1 MEETLLDR
9 RVGAEQA
16 GTGGAPRRWPWSAF
30 RSLPASPRGKRRVV
44 ALRAFW
50 RGAVSRFASPLT
62 RRIILLNLGGLFAL
76 LIGFLYL
83 NQFREGL
90 IDARIQSLETQSE
103 IIASA
108 IASSATVDTDAITID
123 PEKLLKLAPGQSYGV
138 DEETKPGLEFSI
150 NPDRVGPLL
159 RLLVSPT
166 RTRARIYDG
175 DGYMLL
181 DSRSIAAR
189 ANILRNDL
197 PPPGQ
202 EEGPHW
208 LDGLRNFIHGRFN
221 TQQLPLYEDI
231 GVANG
236 RGYPEVVS
244 ALEGKS
250 KSLVRVNARG
260 ETVISVATPI
270 QRFRSVRGALL
281 LSTQGQDID
290 GIIASERRAI
300 FRIFLVS
307 AAVMFLLSA
316 ALAGTIAEPMRK
328 LAEAADRVRRGVKQR
343 QEIPDFTDR
352 NDEIGHLS
360 GALRDMTRALFS
372 RMEATERFAADVA
385 HELKNPLTSLRS
397 AVETLPIAKNDIS
410 RGRLLEVIQHDVRR
424 LDRLISD
431 ISDAS
436 RLDAELARGDM
447 DAVDLA
453 KLLRALVDVARQA
466 PREDGVTVALTI
478 EKGGRNG
485 DRQSGDWIAFGHDSR
500 LGQVINNLIDNARS
514 FSEPGGQ
521 VRVTLRRVRVGRR
534 RPAAAPGARRAQEG
548 QPPRRGFEIWV
559 DDDGPGIPAHAFE
572 RIFERFYTDRP
583 TQSFG
588 QNSGLG
594 LSISRQI
601 VEAHGGSISATN
613 RLDAEEN
620 ILGARFVVFLPAA
633 ASE

>member
-1 MEETLLDR
+1 
-9 RVGAEQA
+9 
-16 GTGGAPRRWPWSAF
+16 
-30 RSLPASPRGKRRVV
+30 
-44 ALRAFW
+44 
-50 RGAVSRFASPLT
+50 
-62 RRIILLNLGGLFAL
+62 
-76 LIGFLYL
+76 
-83 NQFREGL
+83 
-90 IDARIQSLETQSE
+90 
-103 IIASA
+103 
-108 IASSATVDTDAITID
+108 
-123 PEKLLKLAPGQSYGV
+123 
-138 DEETKPGLEFSI
+138 
-150 NPDRVGPLL
+150 
-159 RLLVSPT
+159 
-166 RTRARIYDG
+166 
-175 DGYMLL
+175 
-181 DSRSIAAR
+181 
-189 ANILRNDL
+189 
-197 PPPGQ
+197 
-202 EEGPHW
+202 
-208 LDGLRNFIHGRFN
+208 
-221 TQQLPLYEDI
+221 
-231 GVANG
+231 
-236 RGYPEVVS
+236 VVS
-244 ALEGKS
+244 ALAGKS
-250 KSLVRVNARG
+250 QSFVRVNARG

-270 QRFRSVRGALL
+270 QRFRSVRGVLL

-307 AAVMFLLSA
+307 AGVMFLLSA

-397 AVETLPIAKNDIS
+397 AVETLPIARNDIS

-447 DAVDLA
+447 DVVDLA
-453 KLLRALVDVARQA
+453 KLLHALVDVARQA
-466 PREDGVTVALTI
+466 PGEDGVTVALTI
-478 EKGGRNG
+478 ERGVPDGKR
-485 DRQSGDWIAFGHDSR
+485 RSGDWLAFGHDSR

-521 VRVTLRRVRVGRR
+521 VRVTLRRVRV
-534 RPAAAPGARRAQEG
+534 AAQEG
-548 QPPRRGFEIWV
+548 LPLRRGFEIWV
-559 DDDGPGIPAHAFE
+559 DDDGPGVPAHAFE